1 MSYLT
6 FVNGLG
12 PDYKGNNLY
21 EFMLKSLGKIFI
33 YNKYINI

>member
-21 EFMLKSLGKIFI
+21 EFIDNT
-33 YNKYINI
+33 NKTLI